1 MKSTLRFFILFIGL
15 ILAGCS
21 SDKVKVGLLIHSLDK
36 ERWENDQKY
45 FIESVNE
52 LGGKVLVAVADND
65 DQKQIQQA
73 QDLLKRKI
81 QTLVVIPVNQY
92 SAADI
97 VDLAHNRSVP
107 VISYDRLINNSRVD
121 YYVSTDNIKIG
132 EMQARYMVN
141 LVPEGNYALIGGSE
155 NDNNSRM
162 LYLGQMNIL
171 QPYIERNEIYLVY
184 RKFTKFWSEDEGY
197 QMAKECLD
205 ENNNQIDAI
214 IAGNDA
220 IAYGVLRALKE
231 YGLEKK
237 IAVAG
242 MDADLRNVR
251 EVVKGNQVMTVY
263 KPIQTMASTAAE
275 IAVKL
280 ARGEKYEGCN
290 NRVSNGKRLV
300 PAVLLEA
307 LPVTK
312 DNIEQTVV
320 ADGYLKEKDI
330 YQ

>member
-1 MKSTLRFFILFIGL
+1 MKSTLRYFILFIGL

-65 DQKQIQQA
+65 EQKQIQQA

-81 QTLVVIPVNQY
+81 QALVVIPVNQY
-92 SAADI
+92 SAASI

-132 EMQARYMVN
+132 EMQARYMMN
-141 LVPEGNYALIGGSE
+141 RVPEGNYALIGGSE
-155 NDNNSRM
+155 YDNNSRM
-162 LYLGQMNIL
+162 LYLGQINIL
-171 QPYIERNEIYLVY
+171 QPYIERGDIFLVY
-184 RKFTKFWSEDEGY
+184 RKFSKFWSEDEGY
-197 QMAKECLD
+197 QMATECLD
-205 ENNNQIDAI
+205 QNNNQVDAI

-220 IAYGVLRALKE
+220 IAYGVLRVLKE
-231 YGLEKK
+231 RGLEKK

-251 EVVKGNQVMTVY
+251 EIVKGNQSMTVY
-263 KPIQTMASTAAE
+263 KPIKTMASTAAQ
-275 IAVKL
+275 ISVKL
-280 ARGEKYEGCN
+280 IRGEKIEDCN
-290 NRVSNGKRLV
+290 SRVSNGSWLV
-300 PAVLLEA
+300 PSVLLDA
-307 LPVTK
+307 LPVYK
-312 DNIEQTVV
+312 DNIRQTVI
-320 ADGYLKEKDI
+320 AEGYLTEKEI

>member
-1 MKSTLRFFILFIGL
+1 MKSLLRYFILFIGL

-36 ERWENDQKY
+36 ERWQSDQKY

-65 DQKQIQQA
+65 DQKQLQQA

-81 QTLVVIPVNQY
+81 RTLVIIPVNQY
-92 SAADI
+92 SAAEI
-97 VDLAHNRSVP
+97 VDLAHNHSVP

-132 EMQARYMVN
+132 ELQAQYMTQ
-141 LVPEGNYALIGGSE
+141 LVPKGNYALIGGSE
-155 NDNNSRM
+155 YDNNSRM
-162 LYLGQMNIL
+162 LFLGQMNIL
-171 QPYIERNEIYLVY
+171 QPYIERGEINLVY
-184 RKFTKFWSEDEGY
+184 RKFTKYWSEDEGY
-197 QMAKECLD
+197 QMAKECLAQ
-205 ENNNQIDAI
+205 NNNQINAI

-231 YGLEKK
+231 NGLEKK
-237 IAVAG
+237 VAVAG

-251 EVVKGNQVMTVY
+251 EIVKGNQVMTVY
-263 KPIQTMASTAAE
+263 KPIKTMASTAAE

-280 ARGEKYEGCN
+280 ARGEEIDGCN
-290 NRVSNGKRLV
+290 TRVSNGKRLV
-300 PAVLLEA
+300 PSVLLEA
-307 LPVTK
+307 LPVNK
-312 DNIEQTVV
+312 DNIEQTVI
-320 ADGYLKEKDI
+320 AEGYLKAQDV

>member
-1 MKSTLRFFILFIGL
+1 MKSTVRFLILFIGL

-65 DQKQIQQA
+65 EQKQIQQA

-81 QTLVVIPVNQY
+81 RTLVVIPVNQY
-92 SAADI
+92 SAATI

-121 YYVSTDNIKIG
+121 YYVSTDNIKVG
-132 EMQARYMVN
+132 ELQAQYMVV
-141 LVPEGNYALIGGSE
+141 LVPKGNYALIGGSE

-171 QPYIERNEIYLVY
+171 QPYIERGDINLVY

-205 ENNNQIDAI
+205 ANDNKVDAI

-231 YGLEKK
+231 RGLEKK
-237 IAVAG
+237 VAVAG

-251 EVVKGNQVMTVY
+251 EIVAGNQVMTVY
-263 KPIQTMASTAAE
+263 KPIKTMASTAAE

-280 ARGEKYEGCN
+280 ARGEDIDGCN
-290 NRVSNGKRLV
+290 TRVSNGKRLV
-300 PAVLLEA
+300 PAVLLDA
-307 LPVTK
+307 MPVNK

-320 ADGYLKEKDI
+320 AEGYLTHKEI